1 MSGKLT
7 GKDYQTIINKSKA
20 LHRQK
25 CIEDLKEKESNDP
38 KAFWN
43 IINSTTKHPST
54 GNVTI
59 DELFEHFSVLNA
71 TEDDESGL
79 ESKSES
85 QIQSNVGNEYSESE
99 TVNSPITE
107 DEVSKAV
114 KRLKNGKACGED
126 CTLNEMIKAFSED
139 HLHLLTQTFNV
150 VLLSGHIPKEW
161 ATGVIKPIY
170 KNKGDINDP
179 DNYRGIT
186 LLSCLGKLFT
196 SVINERLTV
205 FIDSNKI
212 MSEAQAGFR
221 KGYSTTDQI
230 FTLKCIVE
238 LFLCQGRRLF
248 CTFVDYS
255 KAFDS
260 INRAI
265 LWKKLISCGISG
277 KVLRVIF
284 NMYKSIKSCVMA
296 NGMQSEFFESH
307 VGLRQGENLSPLLFA
322 LFLNDMETFIT
333 DKKWN
338 TLTFIDKLYTD
349 ICCTAPY
356 FCLTLTIVVKY
367 GETRIV
373 QMWNV

>member
-1 MSGKLT
+1 M
-7 GKDYQTIINKSKA
+7 
-20 LHRQK
+20 
-25 CIEDLKEKESNDP
+25 
-38 KAFWN
+38 
-43 IINSTTKHPST
+43 
-54 GNVTI
+54 
-59 DELFEHFSVLNA
+59 LNA

-85 QIQSNVGNEYSESE
+85 QIPSNVGNEYSESE
-99 TVNSPITE
+99 TLNSPITE

-126 CTLNEMIKAFSED
+126 CILNEMIKAFSED
-139 HLHLLTQTFNV
+139 HLHLLTQTFYV
-150 VLLSGHIPKEW
+150 VLLSGHIPNEW

-212 MSEAQAGFR
+212 MSEAQAGFM

-265 LWKKLISCGISG
+265 LWKKLISCGIHVSG
-277 KVLRVIF
+277 KVLRVIL
-284 NMYKSIKSCVMA
+284 NMYKSIQSCAMA

-307 VGLRQGENLSPLLFA
+307 VGLRQGENLSPLLVA
-322 LFLNDMETFIT
+322 LFLNDMEKKFT
-333 DKKWN
+333 DRKSME
-338 TLTFIDKLYTD
+338 Y
-349 ICCTAPY
+349 AEVY
-356 FCLTLTIVVKY
+356 
-367 GETRIV
+367 R
-373 QMWNV
+373 

>member
-1 MSGKLT
+1 MALLYRCNNDHQMALLSQFSNFKLMKLT
-7 GKDYQTIINKSKA
+7 GKDYKTIINKSKA

-25 CIEDLKEKESNDP
+25 CITDLKEKESNDP

-43 IINSTTKHPST
+43 IINRTTKHPNT

-59 DELFEHFSVLNA
+59 EEFFEHFSVLNA
-71 TEDDESGL
+71 TEDDESRL

-85 QIQSNVGNEYSESE
+85 QIPSNVGNEYSESE
-99 TVNSPITE
+99 TLNSQITE
-107 DEVSKAV
+107 GEVSKAV

-126 CTLNEMIKAFSED
+126 CILNEMIKAFSENN
-139 HLHLLTQTFNV
+139 LHLLTQTFNV
-150 VLLSGHIPKEW
+150 VLLSGHIPNEW

-205 FIDSNKI
+205 FIDSNQI

-277 KVLRVIF
+277 KVLRVIM

-307 VGLRQGENLSPLLFA
+307 VGVRQGENLSPLLFA
-322 LFLNDMETFIT
+322 LFLNDMETFFT
-333 DKKWN
+333 DQRWN
-338 TLTFIDKLYTD
+338 TLKFIDKLYS
-349 ICCTAPY
+349 
-356 FCLTLTIVVKY
+356 
-367 GETRIV
+367 ETSHSEHP
-373 QMWNV
+373 

>member
-1 MSGKLT
+1 M
-7 GKDYQTIINKSKA
+7 
-20 LHRQK
+20 
-25 CIEDLKEKESNDP
+25 
-38 KAFWN
+38 
-43 IINSTTKHPST
+43 
-54 GNVTI
+54 
-59 DELFEHFSVLNA
+59 LNA

-85 QIQSNVGNEYSESE
+85 RIPSNVGNEYSESE
-99 TVNSPITE
+99 TLNSPITE
-107 DEVSKAV
+107 DEVIKAV

-126 CTLNEMIKAFSED
+126 YILNEMIKAFSENP
-139 HLHLLTQTFNV
+139 LHLLTQTFNV
-150 VLLSGHIPKEW
+150 ILLSGHIPNEW

-170 KNKGDINDP
+170 KNKGEINDP

-196 SVINERLTV
+196 SVLNERLSV
-205 FIDSNKI
+205 FIYSNQI

-260 INRAI
+260 INRAT

-277 KVLRVIF
+277 KVLCVIL
-284 NMYKSIKSCVMA
+284 NMYKSIKSYVMA

-322 LFLNDMETFIT
+322 LFLNDMETFFRPEMEYAEVFL
-333 DKKWN
+333 N
-338 TLTFIDKLYTD
+338 YTV
-349 ICCTAPY
+349 
-356 FCLTLTIVVKY
+356 IVMMKSQ
-367 GETRIV
+367 EC
-373 QMWNV
+373 

>member
-1 MSGKLT
+1 MLKTKSYGKIYSTKSCKYKEWYDTECIDKRNAFNMARRRYRDNKSDENLKLT
-7 GKDYQTIINKSKA
+7 GKDYKTIINKSKS

-25 CIEDLKEKESNDP
+25 CITDLKEKESNDP

-43 IINSTTKHPST
+43 IINRTTKHPNT

-59 DELFEHFSVLNA
+59 EEFFEHFSVLNA
-71 TEDDESGL
+71 TEYDESRL

-85 QIQSNVGNEYSESE
+85 QIPSNVGNEYSESE
-99 TVNSPITE
+99 TLNSQITE
-107 DEVSKAV
+107 GEVSKAV

-126 CTLNEMIKAFSED
+126 CILNEMIKAFSENN
-139 HLHLLTQTFNV
+139 LHLLTQTFNV
-150 VLLSGHIPKEW
+150 VLISGHIPNEW

-265 LWKKLISCGISG
+265 LWKKTNIMWYIRKSPSCYIEY
-277 KVLRVIF
+277 V
-284 NMYKSIKSCVMA
+284 
-296 NGMQSEFFESH
+296 
-307 VGLRQGENLSPLLFA
+307 
-322 LFLNDMETFIT
+322 
-333 DKKWN
+333 
-338 TLTFIDKLYTD
+338 
-349 ICCTAPY
+349 
-356 FCLTLTIVVKY
+356 
-367 GETRIV
+367 
-373 QMWNV
+373 